1 MTFLQRRI
9 WWSKILRMNR
19 KILYILLG
27 GVSAVFM
34 GGCGILSEPSYTVT
48 RNYDLESPPVLNTPG
63 YDVMILPFA
72 SETAGRY
79 KMVTRSGVELYQDEY
94 NRWTQPPALLLTRYL
109 RMALSD
115 NENTQRKNLPV
126 YEVSGTVLMFEADLK
141 TYTAFLCVRYSIL
154 ERRSGKVMCNGL
166 LRYNIPMNK
175 KDTLPVAF
183 AHAMSEA
190 ANKFVNKLYSD
201 MNGLQAGTGKK

>member
-1 MTFLQRRI
+1 MTFWQKRI
-9 WWSKILRMNR
+9 WRSKIPRMNR
-19 KILYILLG
+19 KILYIVLG
-27 GVSAVFM
+27 GISAVFM
-34 GGCGILSEPSYTVT
+34 GGCGIFSEPSYTVT

-115 NENTQRKNLPV
+115 NGNTHQKVLPV
-126 YEVSGTVLMFEADLK
+126 YEISGTVLTFEADLK
-141 TYTAFLCVRYSIL
+141 TYTAILCVRYSIM
-154 ERRSGKVMCNGL
+154 ERRTGKIVRNGV

-175 KDTLPVAF
+175 KDTLPIAF
-183 AHAMSEA
+183 AHAMSDA
-190 ANKFVNKLYSD
+190 AKKFVNKLYAV
-201 MNGLQAGTGKK
+201 MNGLQTGSGKK